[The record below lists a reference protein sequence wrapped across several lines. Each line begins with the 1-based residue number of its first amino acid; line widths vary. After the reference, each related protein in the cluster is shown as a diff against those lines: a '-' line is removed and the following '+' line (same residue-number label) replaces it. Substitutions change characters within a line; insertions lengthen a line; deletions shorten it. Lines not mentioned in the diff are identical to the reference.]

1 MISCRPDHPRLIIKV
16 FLIELACFFMCENIE
31 YDKKVRDEQFEK
43 TPKDLFWRFPCRR
56 DPVSWS
62 HFNVTA
68 SHAVN

>member
-1 MISCRPDHPRLIIKV
+1 MKV

>member
-1 MISCRPDHPRLIIKV
+1 
-16 FLIELACFFMCENIE
+16 MCENIE
-31 YDKKVRDEQFEK
+31 YDKKGRDEQFEK
-43 TPKDLFWRFPCRR
+43 TPKDPFWRLPCRR